1 MPEAE
6 PATEA
11 PALEL
16 QDVSKLYGDVRAV
29 DDVSLA
35 VPRGSTFV
43 LVGESGCGKTTLLR
57 MFNRMVEPSRGAVEI
72 GGTPATE
79 WNPVDLRRATG
90 YVQQEAGLLPHWT
103 VQKNVELVPR
113 LLGWDAE
120 RRARRSREL
129 LDAVRLDPD
138 RFASRFPGELSGGQ
152 RQRVALA
159 RALAADPDVV
169 LFDEPLGALDALTRL
184 ELQDLIAE
192 LETEMGKTLVIVTHD
207 LDEAFALADR
217 IGVMKKGRLLQVAT
231 PGELDENPAP
241 GYVERLLALRRGG
254 RS

>member
-1 MPEAE
+1 MAE
-6 PATEA
+6 TEPEA

-16 QDVSKLYGDVRAV
+16 RGATKLYGEVRALEN
-29 DDVSLA
+29 VSLA
-35 VPRGSTFV
+35 IPPGSTFV

-57 MFNRMVEPSRGAVEI
+57 MFNRMVEPTEGTVEV
-72 GGTPATE
+72 GGVPATE
-79 WNPVDLRRATG
+79 RDPVELRRAMG

-113 LLGWDAE
+113 LLGWDRQ
-120 RRARRSREL
+120 RREERSREL

-138 RFASRFPGELSGGQ
+138 RFADRYPGELSGGQ

-159 RALAADPDVV
+159 RALAADPEVV

-184 ELQDLIAE
+184 ELQNLISE
-192 LETEMGKTLVIVTHD
+192 LEEEMGKTLVIVTHD
-207 LDEAFALADR
+207 LDEAFRLADR
-217 IGVMKKGRLLQVAT
+217 IGVMKEGQLLQVAT
-231 PGELDENPAP
+231 PDELSANPDP
-241 GYVERLLALRRGG
+241 GYVEELLTLRQGG